1 MNEWVDGWIKPLSQF
16 NLPSSSCFSF
26 KLLKKKYL
34 YLSPCL
40 NFFIHYPLQADFYP
54 LPSTKFHSSRLLRSH
69 HQEIL
74 WSFFSSSLP
83 CLFCSVHFW
92 IPIPFEIPYALNLH
106 YITSTWVFSN
116 IFDHFSIFLFQAEL
130 SLHRHQMSE
139 FLKAQAY
146 N

>member
-1 MNEWVDGWIKPLSQF
+1 MSGWMNKTSLSV
-16 NLPSSSCFSF
+16 
-26 KLLKKKYL
+26 LLTHIILLFFQTSQKNYL

-83 CLFCSVHFW
+83 CLFCSIHFW
-92 IPIPFEIPYALNLH
+92 ILIPFEIPYALNLH
-106 YITSTWVFSN
+106 YSTSTWVFSN
-116 IFDHFSIFLFQAEL
+116 IFDHFSIFLSQADL
-130 SLHRHQMSE
+130 SLHRHQMPE
-139 FLKAQAY
+139 FLKARAY